1 MAETTIQPT
10 SPIERSNEQFPDS
23 SSQDNKYSQQ
33 EKMPIQ
39 SINLQT
45 QYQQFQSHVASQFP
59 PEQKLQSQSQPPP
72 PGQVQSQ
79 PPPPGL
85 STPQQ
90 LLTRPPEF
98 IANKIDATPPPQFH
112 VIQASSSLL
121 STSKGETF
129 TSSKPAVMTSTTPPT
144 PTSQVSTPKK
154 PLPKKPLQ
162 PIYLLLRKCL
172 KEYITGHLTTK
183 TEEDTKEIFN
193 DRKKMHS
200 DFQLYCTEMVLTSAR
215 DRILSE
221 LEENDRESLKDV
233 NPESDIIKSKFGEG
247 PALYRS
253 FVDVIEELKT
263 QNPASADVNA
273 EEKPSGENESNEP
286 LEDTNSLSR
295 IFRLW
300 EQNNKN
306 DFLGIP
312 NINHSDQHRNRGR
325 GHNRGYWSQRGGPRH
340 APYSSRGGRSRD
352 WGARDDREFRERRQD
367 DHYRDRREDY
377 PRRDFDRR
385 QEFRG
390 PPIPAP
396 NFNRERLPMG
406 RRDDSY
412 HRNYDDR
419 RRNSYERR
427 PDDRHPRDQRGPP
440 QQHPHPK
447 ASPAIYEA
455 PPMPPMP
462 PNGPPNPPLPP
473 PQPTYDYSQYPH
485 DSQYPPGPGYTSEYN
500 SPNYSNY
507 YGSYQESQVNGHT
520 DPPYQYPSVSS
531 STGWDSQSTPI
542 QSMPPIQLTS
552 FNYNQPGRHT
562 AIPLPTDFMS
572 GPSNAPRLS
581 MPEPHD
587 VLGVIKGV
595 IIRDAQGN
603 IGLSQYQFNTM

>member
-1 MAETTIQPT
+1 MAETTTQPT
-10 SPIERSNEQFPDS
+10 TPIEQHSSEQFPES
-23 SSQDNKYSQQ
+23 PSQNNKFGRHQKEQTPLQQSTSNLSQ
-33 EKMPIQ
+33 
-39 SINLQT
+39 QT
-45 QYQQFQSHVASQFP
+45 QYQQQFQSHIASQFSP
-59 PEQKLQSQSQPPP
+59 GQNPMSQSQPPI
-72 PGQVQSQ
+72 PGQVQLQ

-85 STPQQ
+85 TTPQQ

-112 VIQASSSLL
+112 VIQANSNSSTITKVET
-121 STSKGETF
+121 STMP
-129 TSSKPAVMTSTTPPT
+129 KPVVVTSTTT
-144 PTSQVSTPKK
+144 QNHIQVKK
-154 PLPKKPLQ
+154 PPFSKKLLQ
-162 PIYLLLRKCL
+162 PIYLLLRECL

-200 DFQLYCTEMVLTSAR
+200 DFQLYCTELVLESAR
-215 DRILSE
+215 DRILNE

-233 NPESDIIKSKFGEG
+233 SPESEIIKSNFGEG
-247 PALYRS
+247 HALYRS

-263 QNPASADVNA
+263 LQNPALDDGEDKLN
-273 EEKPSGENESNEP
+273 GENEFDNPSE
-286 LEDTNSLSR
+286 ETNLLGQ
-295 IFRLW
+295 ILRLW

-306 DFLGIP
+306 YFLGIP
-312 NINHSDQHRNRGR
+312 NVNHDQHRNRGR
-325 GHNRGYWSQRGGPRH
+325 GHNRGYWPQRGGPRH
-340 APYSSRGGRSRD
+340 TPYSNRGGRSRD

-390 PPIPAP
+390 PIGPTP
-396 NFNRERLPMG
+396 NFSRERPPIG

-427 PDDRHPRDQRGPP
+427 PDERHPRDQRVPL
-440 QQHPHPK
+440 QHPHSIVPPK

-462 PNGPPNPPLPP
+462 PNGPNPPLPP
-473 PQPTYDYSQYPH
+473 PPQPAYDYSQYPH
-485 DSQYPPGPGYTSEYN
+485 DPQYPQGPGYTSEYN
-500 SPNYSNY
+500 SQNYSNY
-507 YGSYQESQVNGHT
+507 YGQYQESQVNGHT
-520 DPPYQYPSVSS
+520 NPPYLYPSTPS
-531 STGWDSQSTPI
+531 STGWDSQSTSI
-542 QSMPPIQLTS
+542 QSIPPIQLTS

-562 AIPLPTDFMS
+562 AIPLPT
-572 GPSNAPRLS
+572 NAPRLS